1 MDRGEDKR
9 RVVWL
14 GIDDKNKESAVT
26 DKSRRRRGRPRVYV
40 DGNPNPNVSVAIY
53 CDSRIRDALH
63 AEAARCGV
71 KPSKLGAEALSTFL
85 SARAKARDYLDRNK
99 GE

>member
-1 MDRGEDKR
+1 MKT
-9 RVVWL
+9 VWL

-53 CDSRIRDALH
+53 CDSSIRDALH
-63 AEAARCGV
+63 VEAARCGET
-71 KPSKLGAEALSTFL
+71 PSKLGAEALTAFL

-99 GE
+99 

>member
-1 MDRGEDKR
+1 MDRGKNKR

-26 DKSRRRRGRPRVYV
+26 DKSRRRRGRPRIYV
-40 DGNPNPNVSVAIY
+40 DNPNPNVSVAIY
-53 CDSRIRDALH
+53 CDSRIRDALF

-71 KPSKLGAEALSTFL
+71 KPSKLGAEALTTFL
-85 SARAKARDYLDRNK
+85 SARAKTRAYLEKNK
-99 GE
+99 